1 MQCAPLLDSPWERA
15 VSCPTPF
22 GSKSL
27 FISCCRS
34 SHACVHVFATCSAD
48 YLGKGQCCN
57 CSTDLSVYFLLCN
70 MKHELTQPQSTD
82 FKKICR
88 SASAAFCSDVM
99 GFFCSYINSRNSINS
114 RYHHNSEENYY
125 S

>member
-1 MQCAPLLDSPWERA
+1 MPHSLMHIESKDLVPH
-15 VSCPTPF
+15 TL

-27 FISCCRS
+27 FISYCLS

-70 MKHELTQPQSTD
+70 MKHELTQSTD
-82 FKKICR
+82 FQKEIFLPTVLQL
-88 SASAAFCSDVM
+88 SAE
-99 GFFCSYINSRNSINS
+99 I
-114 RYHHNSEENYY
+114 
-125 S
+125 